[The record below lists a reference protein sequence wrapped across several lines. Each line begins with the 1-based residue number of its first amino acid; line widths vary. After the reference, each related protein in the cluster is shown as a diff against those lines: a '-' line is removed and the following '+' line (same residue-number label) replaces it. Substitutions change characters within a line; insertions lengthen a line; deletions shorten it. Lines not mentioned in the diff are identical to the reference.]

1 MVDRYMYDD
10 QSPSIF
16 IPENIPFNID
26 YSEDGCPDTLA
37 FNRKLGVCLIKCV
50 APIFNDTEMIVSYIT
65 GYSLGILCFILS
77 YFYCFTSLLRPIM
90 LRYPNSHIF
99 HMMFCSMIFSLPT
112 FLSLF
117 LGKRYVFCD
126 SNTEVGHDNWAC
138 KLGGMLIKDYVCLI

>member
-1 MVDRYMYDD
+1 MAGRYLYDE

-16 IPENIPFNID
+16 IPENIPFYID

-37 FNRKLGVCLIKCV
+37 FSRKYGACLIECV
-50 APIFNDTEMIVSYIT
+50 APIFNDTELIISYIT
-65 GYSLGILCFILS
+65 GYSLGILCFTVS

-90 LRYPNSHIF
+90 LRYPNSLIF
-99 HMMFCSMIFSLPT
+99 HMMFCSMIFSLPA

-126 SNTEVGHDNWAC
+126 SNTEAGHDNWAC
-138 KLGGMLIKDYVCLI
+138 ILTCKLNTTNIDN